1 MDASLIGKVE
11 AENAEIERQRQRHA
25 KAMADMRAE
34 IERTQRNAREAK
46 QQAEELDE
54 LSSKVR
60 KAFAAERKRLEN
72 VARGADKV
80 ARELEKRY
88 DELKDDYAEWER
100 KASISVEDV
109 VRQLVEDRFLEML
122 RDSQDATKGA

>member
-34 IERTQRNAREAK
+34 IERSQRSAREAK

-100 KASISVEDV
+100 KASITVEDV
-109 VRQLVEDRFLEML
+109 VRQLVEDKFLEML
-122 RDSQDATKGA
+122 RDSQDVTKGA